1 MTLMPPWSFF
11 LATFGCKV
19 NQYESQAL
27 REAWSALGGMECEHP
42 EEAGWIVLNTC
53 AVTSGAVS
61 ETRQTARK
69 LHRLAPQA
77 RILITGCSATAARE
91 ACAGLPGVVG
101 VIPQAEK
108 ERLLHGPEGMVS
120 PSAPPSDG
128 QLFPAFSITGFK
140 RARPVIKVQ
149 DGCTHRCTYCIVPL
163 MRGPSRSREPEA
175 VIEEARRLLRAGH
188 REIMLSGVNLRQYAV
203 PGEDGKDFWDLL
215 ARLDAALADEW
226 TGRARLRLSSLDPA
240 QLNPKALDTL
250 AATRMMC
257 PHLHL
262 SLQSGSAEVLRRMG
276 RGHYSPASVLDFVR
290 ALAGLWPL
298 FGLGADIL
306 MGFPTETEAHTAE
319 TLNVVDQLPLSY
331 AHVFPFSPRPG
342 TPAASLKDLP
352 GPVKQARAA
361 AVRQRVAN
369 KQAAFLEGLRHLT
382 LLHVAPDISPQDDPL
397 AQDTAS
403 TQGFAG
409 IKGVNE
415 FYAACLVEGNMPK
428 DSGHELLPVR
438 PVAISNKRLITR
450 PILQA

>member
-1 MTLMPPWSFF
+1 MSTWSFF

-19 NQYESQAL
+19 NQYESQSL
-27 REAWSALGGMECEHP
+27 REAWSALEGVECDHP
-42 EEAGWIVLNTC
+42 ENADWIVLNTC

-61 ETRQTARK
+61 ETRQTARR

-77 RILITGCSATAARE
+77 RILITGCSATAAGE
-91 ACAGLPGVVG
+91 ACADLPGVVG
-101 VIPQAEK
+101 VIPQVEK
-108 ERLLHGPEGMVS
+108 ERLLHGPEGVVPLSAS
-120 PSAPPSDG
+120 PSDE
-128 QLFPAFSITGFK
+128 QLFPAFSIAGFK

-175 VIEEARRLLRAGH
+175 VIAEARRLLLAGH
-188 REIMLSGVNLRQYAV
+188 REIMLSGVNLRQYIV
-203 PGEDGKDFWDLL
+203 PGEEGKDFWDLL

-226 TGRARLRLSSLDPA
+226 AGRARLRLSSLDPA
-240 QLNPKALDTL
+240 QLNTRALDTL
-250 AATRMMC
+250 AATRMAC

-262 SLQSGSAEVLRRMG
+262 SLQSGSADVLRRMG
-276 RGHYSPASVLDFVR
+276 RGHYSPESVLDFVR
-290 ALAGLWPL
+290 ALGDLWPL

-306 MGFPTETEAHTAE
+306 MGFPTETEAQAAE

-342 TPAASLKDLP
+342 TPAANLKDLP

-361 AVRQRVAN
+361 AVRQRVTD
-369 KQAAFLEGLRHLT
+369 KQAAFLENLLRLP
-382 LLHVAPDISPQDDPL
+382 LSHVAPDISPQDDPL
-397 AQDTAS
+397 AQDTAP

-415 FYAACLVEGNMPK
+415 FYAACLVEGDIPK

-438 PVAISNKRLITR
+438 PVAISSKRLVTR
-450 PILQA
+450 PSLQA